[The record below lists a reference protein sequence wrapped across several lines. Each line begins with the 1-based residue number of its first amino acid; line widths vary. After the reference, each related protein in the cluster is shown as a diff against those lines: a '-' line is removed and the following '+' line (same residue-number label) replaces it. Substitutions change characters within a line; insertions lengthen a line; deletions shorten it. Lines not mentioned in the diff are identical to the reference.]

1 MAHCDKATT
10 VSICVLLYPC
20 DKADHSTYGLIV
32 FLVFLYCFGHPLQV
46 SYTYSKEVSGHG
58 SIAPHYFKFHGIRNG
73 IDSDIW
79 DPYNDNF
86 IPVR

>member
-1 MAHCDKATT
+1 MPVIKQILQPTAKFYFSS
-10 VSICVLLYPC
+10 V
-20 DKADHSTYGLIV
+20 
-32 FLVFLYCFGHPLQV
+32 LYCCGHLMQV
-46 SYTYSKEVSGHG
+46 SDTYSKEVSGHG

-86 IPVR
+86 IPVQ